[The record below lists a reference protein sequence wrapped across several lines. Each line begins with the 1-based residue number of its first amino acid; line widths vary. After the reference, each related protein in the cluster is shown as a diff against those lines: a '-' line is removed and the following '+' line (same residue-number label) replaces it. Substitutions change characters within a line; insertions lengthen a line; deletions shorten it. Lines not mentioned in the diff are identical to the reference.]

1 VESSR
6 RRREADLRTRAS
18 LQLLEVLH
26 RRRLIRKQVEARG
39 RIFGELHPARGEPV
53 VEPMGG
59 DAETPGKLGDGQ
71 RPGHVSRMRLMPL
84 LHAAMLESDG
94 LARTRQDLGSLRG
107 AIALLRELGRDRV
120 VRVSRRKQGQN
131 LLFHGGGPLAVGK
144 GPDGDRDREGGRRPA
159 LPHHAG
165 LDLVPWRPMDD
176 AFVDQ
181 TAQQRFAL
189 RLHQH
194 VRRPQGRQRVAN
206 VEEGRAE
213 LR

>member
-26 RRRLIRKQVEARG
+26 RRRLIRKQVE
-39 RIFGELHPARGEPV
+39 ARGEPV

-84 LHAAMLESDG
+84 LHAAMLEPDG
-94 LARTRQDLGSLRG
+94 VDRTRQDLGPLRG

-176 AFVDQ
+176 DFGDQ

-189 RLHQH
+189 RLREH
-194 VRRPQGRQRVAN
+194 VRRPQVRQRAAN
-206 VEEGRAE
+206 VEEGRTD
-213 LR
+213 LRGE